1 MHRAPLPHRVFLHGA
16 GRRGTA
22 AWPSRASESG
32 TFLSFPP
39 GSSVEAQAGALV
51 AGERD
56 RTPLLFAHSIGA
68 VAAVRAVADGLRVSG
83 LVLVEPALY
92 DIARGDAPI
101 ERHIAVVTEAR
112 ARAAEDDLY
121 GFWALFRPLMFG
133 GPLDRASWPDERA
146 VAEHWAT
153 ANLPWGHGIR
163 EHSLAGV
170 PALVVTGGWNEE
182 YELIARRLVDVGA
195 EQIVLS
201 GFTHRPQDHP
211 DFPAAVTAF
220 EQSLL
225 M

>member
-22 AWPSRASESG
+22 AWPSQASESG

-201 GFTHRPQDHP
+201 
-211 DFPAAVTAF
+211 V
-220 EQSLL
+220 SLTVPRTTPTSPPPSPHSNSPS
-225 M
+225 